1 MKCENKLDVLYIICY
16 NKVVAKYCIKNQ
28 KRRTKKMKKI
38 TRSIITHS
46 VSFAEVNGTNL
57 EVFETREMTNKP
69 GARMIQQ
76 LSKERKKQVVVIS
89 DVPIE
94 RKYSMDVDT
103 FMKYA
108 EVEYN
113 EFDDEELEGE

>member
-1 MKCENKLDVLYIICY
+1 
-16 NKVVAKYCIKNQ
+16 
-28 KRRTKKMKKI
+28 
-38 TRSIITHS
+38 
-46 VSFAEVNGTNL
+46 
-57 EVFETREMTNKP
+57 
-69 GARMIQQ
+69 MIQQ

-113 EFDDEELEGE
+113 EFSDEEIENED

>member
-1 MKCENKLDVLYIICY
+1 
-16 NKVVAKYCIKNQ
+16 
-28 KRRTKKMKKI
+28 MKKI

-57 EVFETREMTNKP
+57 EVFETREMANKP
-69 GARMIQQ
+69 GPRMIQQ

-108 EVEYN
+108 EVEYS
-113 EFDDEELEGE
+113 EFSDEEIENED

>member
-1 MKCENKLDVLYIICY
+1 
-16 NKVVAKYCIKNQ
+16 
-28 KRRTKKMKKI
+28 MKKI

-46 VSFAEVNGTNL
+46 VSFAEVNGINL
-57 EVFETREMTNKP
+57 EVFETREMANKP

>member
-1 MKCENKLDVLYIICY
+1 
-16 NKVVAKYCIKNQ
+16 
-28 KRRTKKMKKI
+28 MKKI
-38 TRSIITHS
+38 TKTVITHS
-46 VSFAEVNGTNL
+46 ITFAEVNGTKL
-57 EVFETREMTNKP
+57 EMFEVREMAEAP
-69 GARMIQQ
+69 GARFLSA

-103 FMKYA
+103 FIKYA

-113 EFDDEELEGE
+113 EFSDEEFEEE

>member
-1 MKCENKLDVLYIICY
+1 
-16 NKVVAKYCIKNQ
+16 
-28 KRRTKKMKKI
+28 MKKI

-57 EVFETREMTNKP
+57 EVFETREMANKP
-69 GARMIQQ
+69 GARMIHQ

-94 RKYSMDVDT
+94 RKYSMDVYT

-113 EFDDEELEGE
+113 EFDDEELEGEDTEDE

>member
-1 MKCENKLDVLYIICY
+1 M
-16 NKVVAKYCIKNQ
+16 
-28 KRRTKKMKKI
+28 
-38 TRSIITHS
+38 
-46 VSFAEVNGTNL
+46 SFAEVNGTNL
-57 EVFETREMTNKP
+57 EVFETREMANKP

>member
-1 MKCENKLDVLYIICY
+1 V
-16 NKVVAKYCIKNQ
+16 IKIK
-28 KRRTKKMKKI
+28 KRRTKMKKI

-57 EVFETREMTNKP
+57 EVFETREMANKP
-69 GARMIQQ
+69 GARLIQQ
-76 LSKERKKQVVVIS
+76 LSKERKKQVVVIA

-94 RKYSMDVDT
+94 RKYSMDVET
-103 FMKYA
+103 FMEYA

-113 EFDDEELEGE
+113 ELDEN